1 MLERDRFIARSI
13 SCGLIVL
20 SALIN
25 IPRMFAI
32 SIDFHTGC
40 RRFRD
45 YAKKG
50 TGWFGIYSYVRL
62 ACLNC
67 GSIVLLTIF
76 NILLIFLVH
85 RSSKRSHRDSVI
97 RGNKSSKDSQQ
108 RSLTL
113 TLIAATLLA
122 LGGEIPSTMFNR
134 TSAGVLWGST
144 AVLNEQPF
152 RSLILLAYTL
162 LLIEYGGNFVTYF
175 LLNKKFRA
183 LLLLKLCPK
192 WSAKIPVIN
201 VEGNRVGGSLQV
213 NRQNRLS
220 TTLSVPLLKQ
230 VSSSPQLLHHHST
243 TGHHHH
249 HQQQTQQQHHQHHHQ
264 DPANNN
270 NNNNN
275 NNNEGSNNRLSTP
288 NTTQLMPIIDE
299 EYEHSSST
307 VIINQSNNKQQPFSS
322 SSSSTQQQQQPQMK
336 TKINKQQDNF
346 DAISK
351 DNSTTKNNNNDDDDG
366 HQTIVLSFEKE
377 SEEQVV

>member
-50 TGWFGIYSYVRL
+50 NGWFGIYSYVRL

-230 VSSSPQLLHHHST
+230 VSSSPQLLHHHQ
-243 TGHHHH
+243 
-249 HQQQTQQQHHQHHHQ
+249 QQQTHHHHQ
-264 DPANNN
+264 DPANNTN
-270 NNNNN
+270 NNNNS
-275 NNNEGSNNRLSTP
+275 EGSNNRLSTP

-351 DNSTTKNNNNDDDDG
+351 DNSTTKNNNDDDDDG